1 MFTKNC
7 VCCSSVFY
15 KKENESIGY
24 WNNKKKFCS
33 KNCANNSRIGKSS
46 SSSTKFKKGHS
57 LGMRFGRDREAPKG
71 EKNNLWKGGQVEI
84 ICLTCKEKFTV
95 DQYRKD
101 TAKYCSFK
109 CKGIDTKGI
118 AFSPETQ
125 FKKGQKT
132 PKPFGKDG
140 VGVGENHWNWQGGK
154 TKELKRLRGTAQYI
168 SWRKSVFERDDYTCL
183 FCGIRGATLNADHI
197 LPFAFFPELRFDISN
212 GRTLCEE
219 CHRRTDTFATKAL
232 QFKLIS
238 Q

>member
-7 VCCSSVFY
+7 ICCGSVFY
-15 KKENESIGY
+15 KKENESISY

-33 KNCANNSRIGKSS
+33 KNCANNSRIGKSNS
-46 SSSTKFKKGHS
+46 PGTQFRKGQKS
-57 LGMRFGRDREAPKG
+57 YWKGLKNESFSGENNPK
-71 EKNNLWKGGQVEI
+71 WKGGQIEKS
-84 ICLTCKEKFTV
+84 CLTCKEKFTV
-95 DQYRKD
+95 DPYRKD

-109 CKGIDTKGI
+109 CKGIDKKGI
-118 AFSPETQ
+118 VFSPENQ
-125 FKKGQKT
+125 FKKGFKT
-132 PKPFGKDG
+132 PSPFGKDG
-140 VGVGENHWNWQGGK
+140 KNVGENHWNWQGGK

-183 FCGIRGATLNADHI
+183 LCGIRGATLNADHI

-219 CHRRTDTFATKAL
+219 CHRTTDTFATKAL